1 MARPRPLAVVP
12 RDVVYSREAGVAPSP
27 TFGSGGVRKGARKL
41 SVCAK
46 KVVHLIFARREEVVQ
61 LTFAR
66 REKLIVSLG
75 ARRKKLSN
83 LYGETGYFEGVFM
96 AVACFLGLKS

>member
-1 MARPRPLAVVP
+1 MRG
-12 RDVVYSREAGVAPSP
+12 DAG
-27 TFGSGGVRKGARKL
+27 RMRKL
-41 SVCAK
+41 SVCVK

-66 REKLIVSLG
+66 REKLSVLLG
-75 ARRKKLSN
+75 VRRKKLSN
-83 LYGETGYFEGVFM
+83 LYGGTGVFEGVFM

>member
-1 MARPRPLAVVP
+1 M
-12 RDVVYSREAGVAPSP
+12 
-27 TFGSGGVRKGARKL
+27 
-41 SVCAK
+41 SVCGK

-66 REKLIVSLG
+66 REKLSVLLG
-75 ARRKKLSN
+75 VRRKKLSN
-83 LYGETGYFEGVFM
+83 LYGGTGVFEGVFM